1 MLEPVAKCVAGLDVH
16 KEIVVCTIL
25 SEDEDGQLVKETK
38 EYKTFRKNLTEL
50 ADRLKVS
57 GTELAVM
64 ESTGIYWKQVYES
77 LEDKGFKVYVVN
89 ARHIKNVPGRKTDVM
104 DSEWLAELARCGL
117 LRPSFVPPRDLR
129 ELRLL
134 TRYRRKLAEVLST
147 EKNRLHKILEASGV
161 KLSSVVSDIDGVSAR
176 RMIEAMLDKKGPEDI
191 ISLAAGRLK
200 KKIQE
205 LSKVFEDYHLS
216 DHSHFLLQR
225 LLSHIKWL
233 DIQLEQIDIQVAAA
247 MKPYEKEWKL
257 LQTIPGIDSISAAML
272 LAEISTDMSSFKSK
286 EHLSSWAGMCPGNN
300 ESAGKKKSGKT
311 RRGNHYIRSILCEIS
326 NSARK
331 TESQFKGMFQGLA
344 IRRGHKRAIIAVGHK
359 ILEIIYV
366 LLKNKE
372 PYKDPCVDYEE
383 MMVSKNAPRWIQCL
397 KKYGYLQERES

>member
-1 MLEPVAKCVAGLDVH
+1 MIEPVAKCVAGLDVH

-25 SEDEDGQLVKETK
+25 SEDEGGQLVKETK
-38 EYKTFRKNLTEL
+38 EYKTFHKNLCEL
-50 ADRLKVS
+50 ADWLKVS
-57 GTELAVM
+57 GIELAVM
-64 ESTGIYWKQVYES
+64 ESTGIYWKQIYES
-77 LEDKGFKVYVVN
+77 MEDKGFKVYVVN

-117 LRPSFVPPRDLR
+117 LRPSFIPPRDLR

-134 TRYRRKLAEVLST
+134 TRYRRKLSEVLSS
-147 EKNRLHKILEASGV
+147 EKNRLHKALEASGV
-161 KLSSVVSDIDGVSAR
+161 KLSCIVSDIDGVSAR
-176 RMIEAMLDKKGPEDI
+176 RMIEAMLDKKGPKEI
-191 ISLAAGRLK
+191 ISLAVGRLK
-200 KKIQE
+200 KKNQE
-205 LSKVFEDYHLS
+205 LLKVFEDYCLS

-233 DIQLEQIDIQVAAA
+233 DIQMEQIDLQVVAA

-272 LAEISTDMSSFKSK
+272 LAEIGTDMSSFKSK

-331 TESQFKGMFQGLA
+331 TESRFKGMFQGLA

-366 LLKNKE
+366 LIKNKV

-383 MMVSKNAPRWIQCL
+383 MMVTKNAPRWIQCL
-397 KKYGYLQERES
+397 KKYGYLQ